1 MRGFTDADRAAL
13 NRDQPEPLYHQL
25 FLVLKRKIEIGEWRL
40 GWRLPG
46 EAELAEFF
54 DVSRI
59 TSKRAMDELARQGL
73 ITRRRG
79 LGSHVSYRDPPKI
92 LQAPLLSMIDS
103 LALIGRET
111 SIRLL
116 DFARVNPPPQVCDA
130 LGLRVTDL
138 CDRAVRVRNNESGA
152 PFAHYTSW
160 TVPLGPVFCAEN
172 LRASSRLDLFRRLG
186 LELSEVEQTLSAE
199 AADGTLADQL
209 ELPLGAP
216 LLLISR
222 VTRDQQGRPFDYL
235 RALYRPDRFSYHMRL
250 NAKDL
255 VVRGYR

>member
-1 MRGFTDADRAAL
+1 MRGFNDADRAAL

-46 EAELAEFF
+46 EAELADFF
-54 DVSRI
+54 AVSRI
-59 TSKRAMDELARQGL
+59 TSKRALDELARAGF

-79 LGSHVSYRDPPKI
+79 LGSHVSYREPPKV

-103 LALIGRET
+103 LALVGRET

-116 DFARVNPPPQVCDA
+116 DFARVAPPPQVCDA
-130 LGLRVTDL
+130 LGLQQGAL
-138 CDRAVRVRNNESGA
+138 CDRAIRVRSTAGA

-160 TVPLGPVFCAEN
+160 TIPLGPVFCAEN
-172 LRASSRLDLFRRLG
+172 LRANSRMDLFRRLG

-216 LLLISR
+216 LLLITR
-222 VTRDQQGRPFDYL
+222 ITRDQRGRAIDYL